1 MLHIFKLRMNKTYL
15 EKEICDCQI
24 WLYYV
29 NWQVF
34 LQKHPIS
41 ILVLS
46 KEKKRP
52 KNEWPWHHLSLPFTM
67 GSEFENDFILIFS
80 WDTFHTFNLHQGLK
94 KPDEIQGLN
103 FFKGFD
109 PIVSFLS
116 NFLQWTCPIS
126 EVTSPL
132 TYFLLVYKER
142 SRHHFIIQSQVCL

>member
-34 LQKHPIS
+34 LQKHPIY

-67 GSEFENDFILIFS
+67 GSKFENNSILIFS
-80 WDTFHTFNLHQGLK
+80 WNTFHTFNLHQGKAKLLQLK
-94 KPDEIQGLN
+94 LIRVFDRTISLMKKLEIQ
-103 FFKGFD
+103 KTE
-109 PIVSFLS
+109 S
-116 NFLQWTCPIS
+116 T
-126 EVTSPL
+126 
-132 TYFLLVYKER
+132 
-142 SRHHFIIQSQVCL
+142 FIISVLKVS